1 MLTRLE
7 MKLKSEGEITY
18 PMVTLFHGALMEII
32 PEDYASYLHV
42 SQLHPYTQHLEY
54 KDDCW
59 YWIVCCLN
67 TEATKVIIQKSLMPI
82 QEIEIKN
89 RNMTIQIIQK
99 TYQETSYRELM
110 DRFYEEDASR
120 YIQIHFISP
129 TAFKQRGHYLFYPDI
144 RCIYQSLMNKYDAAV
159 RDEGMIDDDTLEQL
173 CEYTQIVRYD
183 LKSVMFSLEGVRIP
197 SFIGKI
203 TLKISK
209 TQTMA
214 NFARLLFQ
222 FGTFAGVGIKAS
234 LGMGCIKIL
243 EERGNK

>member
-1 MLTRLE
+1 
-7 MKLKSEGEITY
+7 
-18 PMVTLFHGALMEII
+18 
-32 PEDYASYLHV
+32 
-42 SQLHPYTQHLEY
+42 
-54 KDDCW
+54 
-59 YWIVCCLN
+59 
-67 TEATKVIIQKSLMPI
+67 
-82 QEIEIKN
+82 
-89 RNMTIQIIQK
+89 
-99 TYQETSYRELM
+99 
-110 DRFYEEDASR
+110 
-120 YIQIHFISP
+120 
-129 TAFKQRGHYLFYPDI
+129 
-144 RCIYQSLMNKYDAAV
+144 MNKYDAAV

-197 SFIGKI
+197 SLIGNI